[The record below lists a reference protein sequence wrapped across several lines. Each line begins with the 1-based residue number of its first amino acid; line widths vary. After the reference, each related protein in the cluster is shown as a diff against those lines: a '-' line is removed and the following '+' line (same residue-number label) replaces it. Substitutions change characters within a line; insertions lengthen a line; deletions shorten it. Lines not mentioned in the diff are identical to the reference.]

1 MFRKGDAPG
10 ERAATFYCM
19 DQQDKLNP
27 IRLEGAVEEALPALS
42 FRVRTADGKEILAHL
57 AGKLRLH
64 HIRVLPGDR
73 VLMEMSPDGLR
84 GRIVRR
90 L

>member
-1 MFRKGDAPG
+1 MRPRPYSAPS
-10 ERAATFYCM
+10 ETA
-19 DQQDKLNP
+19 K
-27 IRLEGAVEEALPALS
+27 EGMVVEALPSLT
-42 FRVRTADGKEILAHL
+42 FRIKMKDLEGEVLGYP
-57 AGKLRLH
+57 AGKMKMN

-73 VLMEMSPDGLR
+73 VLVEVSPDGRR

>member
-1 MFRKGDAPG
+1 MTNSHETPVPRK
-10 ERAATFYCM
+10 
-19 DQQDKLNP
+19 
-27 IRLEGAVEEALPALS
+27 EGVVAEALPAMS
-42 FRVRTADGKEILAHL
+42 FRVHMQDGTKVLAHL
-57 AGKLRLH
+57 AGKMRLN

-73 VLMEMSPDGLR
+73 VLMEMSPDGQR

>member
-1 MFRKGDAPG
+1 MANLKVPERK
-10 ERAATFYCM
+10 
-19 DQQDKLNP
+19 
-27 IRLEGAVEEALPALS
+27 EGVVEQALPGLT
-42 FRVRTADGKEILAHL
+42 FKVRLPDDREILAHL
-57 AGKLRLH
+57 AGRLRLN

-73 VLMEMSPDGLR
+73 VSMEMSPDGER